1 MDIDEQ
7 TKARVG
13 QVFNKKYTLGRL
25 IGSGGMATVY
35 EATHRNGHRVAIKI
49 LHGHVSASED
59 LRARFLREGYVANK
73 VEHPGAVRVLDDDT
87 AEDGSVFLV
96 MDLLEGETLDARTK
110 RFGGRLPALEVCPF
124 AYQVLDVLAAAHD
137 KGVIHRDVKPE
148 NLFLTVD
155 GVLKILDFGMARVL
169 LEPAE
174 ETATRAGTMIG
185 TPAFMAPEQALGQS
199 ARVDGRTDLWAVAAA
214 MFAMITGQYVHEAE
228 TMQEM
233 LIRAGSMPA
242 RSVLAVAPN
251 LPPRVAEVIDKALA
265 FLPADRWPD
274 ARAMQAVLEDAYLF
288 SYGAPLP
295 RGLESS
301 RPPSSSAAAPAP
313 AVNPRALTE
322 HLAFPLVPSSQKAT
336 TTNGLAQQDEIRIP
350 LRIPWGT
357 LVLGACALA
366 GVVVGTL
373 AFEGKGPF
381 GGHPPPAPLSAE
393 RPSALPEARPVAP
406 AVSIAPPLS
415 AVPKPPGASAAPAV
429 DAGASIEAHPF
440 VDGGAPSAG
449 PSASAV
455 NAARPTVVPTPTA
468 DVRPSSTPPSPAMP
482 PETNPTIPGCNPTFV
497 IDTEGHKIFK
507 PECFPG
513 KAPPL

>member
-110 RFGGRLPALEVCPF
+110 RFGGRLPALEVCTF
-124 AYQVLDVLAAAHD
+124 AFQVLDVLAAAHD
-137 KGVIHRDVKPE
+137 KGVVHRDVKPE

-155 GVLKILDFGMARVL
+155 GVLKMLDFGMARVL

-174 ETATRAGTMIG
+174 GTATRAGTMIG

-233 LIRAGSMPA
+233 LIRAGSMRA

-265 FLPADRWPD
+265 FLPTDRWPD
-274 ARAMQAVLEDAYLF
+274 AQAMQAVLEDAYLF

-301 RPPSSSAAAPAP
+301 RPPSSSAAAPTP
-313 AVNPRALTE
+313 AVDPRALTE
-322 HLAFPLVPSSQKAT
+322 HVAFPLVPSLQKAT
-336 TTNGLAQQDEIRIP
+336 TTKGLAQDEI
-350 LRIPWGT
+350 RIPWGT

-366 GVVVGTL
+366 GGVLGAL
-373 AFEGKGPF
+373 AFEGKGPL
-381 GGHPPPAPLSAE
+381 GGPPPPAPLSPGP
-393 RPSALPEARPVAP
+393 PSALPEARPVNP
-406 AVSIAPPLS
+406 AVSIAPPPS
-415 AVPKPPGASAAPAV
+415 AVPNPPGASAAPAV
-429 DAGASIEAHPF
+429 DAGASIEAPPF

-449 PSASAV
+449 PSPSAV
-455 NAARPTVVPTPTA
+455 NAARPAIVPTPTT

>member
-1 MDIDEQ
+1 MDIDDQ

-96 MDLLEGETLDARTK
+96 MDLLEGETLDARAR
-110 RFGGRLPALEVCPF
+110 RFGGRLPAHEMCTLAF
-124 AYQVLDVLAAAHD
+124 QALDVLAAAHD
-137 KGVIHRDVKPE
+137 KGVVHRDVKPE

-155 GVLKILDFGMARVL
+155 GVLKVLDFGMARAL

-174 ETATRAGTMIG
+174 GTATRAGMMIG

-295 RGLESS
+295 RGLVSS
-301 RPPSSSAAAPAP
+301 RPPPSSAAAPAP
-313 AVNPRALTE
+313 AVDPRALTE
-322 HLAFPLVPSSQKAT
+322 HVAFPLVPSSQKAT
-336 TTNGLAQQDEIRIP
+336 TTNGLAQDEIRIP
-350 LRIPWGT
+350 IRIPWGP

-373 AFEGKGPF
+373 AFEGKGPL
-381 GGHPPPAPLSAE
+381 GGPPPPAPLSAG

-406 AVSIAPPLS
+406 AVSIAPPSS
-415 AVPKPPGASAAPAV
+415 AVHQPPGASAAPAV
-429 DAGASIEAHPF
+429 DAGASIEAPPF
-440 VDGGAPSAG
+440 VDGEAPSPG

-455 NAARPTVVPTPTA
+455 NAARPAVVPTPPA
-468 DVRPSSTPPSPAMP
+468 DVRPSRTPPSPAMP
-482 PETNPTIPGCNPTFV
+482 PETNPAIPGCNPTFV

>member
-35 EATHRNGHRVAIKI
+35 EATHRNGHRVALKI
-49 LHGHVSASED
+49 LHGDVSASED

-110 RFGGRLPALEVCPF
+110 RLGGRLPALEVCTL
-124 AYQVLDVLAAAHD
+124 AYQVLEVLAAAHD
-137 KGVIHRDVKPE
+137 KGVVHRDIKPE

-155 GVLKILDFGMARVL
+155 GVLKVLDFGMARVL

-174 ETATRAGTMIG
+174 GTATRAGMLIG

-199 ARVDGRTDLWAVAAA
+199 ARVDGRTDLWAVAAT

-228 TMQEM
+228 TTQEM

-242 RSVLAVAPN
+242 RSVLAVAPD
-251 LPPRVAEVIDKALA
+251 LPPRLAEVIDGALA
-265 FLPADRWPD
+265 FLPSDRWPD
-274 ARAMQAVLEDAYLF
+274 ARAMQAILADAYLF
-288 SYGAPLP
+288 SYGAALP
-295 RGLESS
+295 RGLES

-313 AVNPRALTE
+313 AVDPRAPTE

-336 TTNGLAQQDEIRIP
+336 TTNGLAQDEIHIP
-350 LRIPWGT
+350 VRIPWGT

-366 GVVVGTL
+366 GVVVGAL
-373 AFEGKGPF
+373 AFEGTGPL
-381 GGHPPPAPLSAE
+381 GGHPPAAPLSAE

-406 AVSIAPPLS
+406 AVSIARPPS
-415 AVPKPPGASAAPAV
+415 AAPKPPGSSAAPAD
-429 DAGASIEAHPF
+429 DAGTSIEAHPF
-440 VDGGAPSAG
+440 VDGGGPSAG

-455 NAARPTVVPTPTA
+455 NVARPAVVPAATA
-468 DVRPSSTPPSPAMP
+468 DVRPSSAPPSPAEP
-482 PETNPTIPGCNPTFV
+482 PETVPTIPGCNPTFV

>member
-49 LHGHVSASED
+49 LHGDVSAIED

-73 VEHPGAVRVLDDDT
+73 VEHRGAVRVLDDDT
-87 AEDGSVFLV
+87 AEDGAVFLV
-96 MDLLEGETLDARTK
+96 MELLEGETLDARIT
-110 RFGGRLPALEVCPF
+110 RLGGRLPAPEACTL

-155 GVLKILDFGMARVL
+155 GVLKVLDFGMARVL

-174 ETATRAGTMIG
+174 GTATRAGMLIG

-214 MFAMITGQYVHEAE
+214 MFTMITGQYVHEAE
-228 TMQEM
+228 TTQEM
-233 LIRAGSMPA
+233 LIRAGSMTA
-242 RSVLAVAPN
+242 RSVLAVAPD
-251 LPPRVAEVIDKALA
+251 LPPRVAEVIDGALA
-265 FLPADRWPD
+265 FLPSDRWPD
-274 ARAMQAVLEDAYLF
+274 ARAMQAILADAYHL

-295 RGLESS
+295 RGLESP
-301 RPPSSSAAAPAP
+301 RPPSSSPAAPAP
-313 AVNPRALTE
+313 AVDPRAPTE
-322 HLAFPLVPSSQKAT
+322 HLAFPLVPTTQKAT
-336 TTNGLAQQDEIRIP
+336 TTNGLAQDEIRIP
-350 LRIPWGT
+350 VRIQWGT

-366 GVVVGTL
+366 GVVVGAL
-373 AFEGKGPF
+373 AFEGTGPL
-381 GGHPPPAPLSAE
+381 GGHPPAAPLSAG
-393 RPSALPEARPVAP
+393 RPSALPEARPLTP
-406 AVSIAPPLS
+406 AVSIAQPPS
-415 AVPKPPGASAAPAV
+415 AVPKPPSSSAAPA
-429 DAGASIEAHPF
+429 DEAGTSIEARFF
-440 VDGGAPSAG
+440 VDGGGPSVG

-455 NAARPTVVPTPTA
+455 NVARPAVMPTSTA
-468 DVRPSSTPPSPAMP
+468 DVRPNGAPPSPATP
-482 PETNPTIPGCNPTFV
+482 PDTIPTIPGCNPTFV
-497 IDTEGHKIFK
+497 IDTQGHKIFK
-507 PECFPG
+507 HE
-513 KAPPL
+513 

>member
-7 TKARVG
+7 KEARVG
-13 QVFNKKYTLGRL
+13 QVLKKKYTLGRL

-49 LHGHVSASED
+49 LHADVSASED

-110 RFGGRLPALEVCPF
+110 RFGGRLPALDVCTL
-124 AYQVLDVLAAAHD
+124 AYEVLDVLAAAHN
-137 KGVIHRDVKPE
+137 KGVVHRDVKPE

-155 GVLKILDFGMARVL
+155 GVLKVLDFGMARVL

-174 ETATRAGTMIG
+174 GTATRAGMMIG

-199 ARVDGRTDLWAVAAA
+199 ARVDGRTDLWGVAAA

-233 LIRAGSMPA
+233 LIRAGSLPA
-242 RSVLAVAPN
+242 RSVLAVAPD
-251 LPPRVAEVIDKALA
+251 LPPRVAEVIDRALA

-274 ARAMQAVLEDAYLF
+274 ARAMQAVLEDACLF
-288 SYGAPLP
+288 SYGAALR
-295 RGLESS
+295 RGLESP
-301 RPPSSSAAAPAP
+301 RPPFSSAAAPAP
-313 AVNPRALTE
+313 AVAPRALTE

-336 TTNGLAQQDEIRIP
+336 TTNGLAQDEIRIP
-350 LRIPWGT
+350 VRIPWGA
-357 LVLGACALA
+357 LLLGACVVTC
-366 GVVVGTL
+366 VVVGAL
-373 AFEGKGPF
+373 AFEGKGPL
-381 GGHPPPAPLSAE
+381 GGQPRPTPLSAG
-393 RPSALPEARPVAP
+393 RPSALPEAQPVAP
-406 AVSIAPPLS
+406 AVSIAPPPS
-415 AVPKPPGASAAPAV
+415 AVPKPPGSIAAPAV
-429 DAGASIEAHPF
+429 DAATSIEAHPF
-440 VDGGAPSAG
+440 VGGGAPSAE

-455 NAARPTVVPTPTA
+455 NAARPAVVPTPTA
-468 DVRPSSTPPSPAMP
+468 DARPSSTPPSLAMP
-482 PETNPTIPGCNPTFV
+482 PGIDPTIPGCNPTFV

-513 KAPPL
+513 RAPPL

>member
-1 MDIDEQ
+1 
-7 TKARVG
+7 
-13 QVFNKKYTLGRL
+13 
-25 IGSGGMATVY
+25 
-35 EATHRNGHRVAIKI
+35 
-49 LHGHVSASED
+49 
-59 LRARFLREGYVANK
+59 
-73 VEHPGAVRVLDDDT
+73 
-87 AEDGSVFLV
+87 
-96 MDLLEGETLDARTK
+96 
-110 RFGGRLPALEVCPF
+110 
-124 AYQVLDVLAAAHD
+124 
-137 KGVIHRDVKPE
+137 
-148 NLFLTVD
+148 
-155 GVLKILDFGMARVL
+155 
-169 LEPAE
+169 
-174 ETATRAGTMIG
+174 
-185 TPAFMAPEQALGQS
+185 
-199 ARVDGRTDLWAVAAA
+199 
-214 MFAMITGQYVHEAE
+214 
-228 TMQEM
+228 M

>member
-49 LHGHVSASED
+49 LHSDVSASED

-96 MDLLEGETLDARTK
+96 MDLLEGETLDARVK
-110 RFGGRLPALEVCPF
+110 RLGGRLPALEVSAL

-137 KGVIHRDVKPE
+137 KGVVHRDVKPE

-155 GVLKILDFGMARVL
+155 GVLKVLDFGMARVM

-174 ETATRAGTMIG
+174 GTATRAGMVIG

-214 MFAMITGQYVHEAE
+214 MFAMITGRYVHEAE

-242 RSVLAVAPN
+242 RSVLSVAPD
-251 LPPRVAEVIDKALA
+251 LPPRVAEVIDRALA
-265 FLPADRWPD
+265 FLPSDRWPD
-274 ARAMQAVLEDAYLF
+274 ARAMQAILADAYLL
-288 SYGAPLP
+288 SYGAVLP

-301 RPPSSSAAAPAP
+301 RPPSSSAPAPAP
-313 AVNPRALTE
+313 AIDPRALTE
-322 HLAFPLVPSSQKAT
+322 HLAFPLLPSSQKAT
-336 TTNGLAQQDEIRIP
+336 TTNGLTQDELRIP
-350 LRIPWGT
+350 VRVPWGT

-366 GVVVGTL
+366 GVVVGAL
-373 AFEGKGPF
+373 AFEGTGPL
-381 GGHPPPAPLSAE
+381 GGHPPAAPLSAG
-393 RPSALPEARPVAP
+393 RPSDLPEARPVAP
-406 AVSIAPPLS
+406 AVSIARPPS
-415 AVPKPPGASAAPAV
+415 AVPKPPGSSDAPAD
-429 DAGASIEAHPF
+429 DAGTSIEAHPF

-455 NAARPTVVPTPTA
+455 NVARPAVVSTPTA
-468 DVRPSSTPPSPAMP
+468 DVRPSSAPPSPATP
-482 PETNPTIPGCNPTFV
+482 PETVPTIPGCNPTFV

>member
-110 RFGGRLPALEVCPF
+110 RFGGRLPALEVCTF
-124 AYQVLDVLAAAHD
+124 AHQVLDVLAAAHD
-137 KGVIHRDVKPE
+137 KGVVHRDVKPE

-155 GVLKILDFGMARVL
+155 GVLKMLDFGMARVL

-174 ETATRAGTMIG
+174 GTATRAGTMIG

-301 RPPSSSAAAPAP
+301 RPASSSAAAPAP
-313 AVNPRALTE
+313 AVDPRALTE
-322 HLAFPLVPSSQKAT
+322 VAFPLVPSAQKAT
-336 TTNGLAQQDEIRIP
+336 TTNGLAQDEIRIP
-350 LRIPWGT
+350 IRIPWGT

-373 AFEGKGPF
+373 AFEGKGPL
-381 GGHPPPAPLSAE
+381 GGPPLPAPLSAG

-406 AVSIAPPLS
+406 AVSIAPPSS
-415 AVPKPPGASAAPAV
+415 AAHQPPGASAAPAV
-429 DAGASIEAHPF
+429 DAGASIEADPF

-449 PSASAV
+449 TSASAG
-455 NAARPTVVPTPTA
+455 NAARPAVVPTPTA
-468 DVRPSSTPPSPAMP
+468 YVRPSSTPPSPAMP

>member
-7 TKARVG
+7 KKARVG

-49 LHGHVSASED
+49 LHADVSASED

-96 MDLLEGETLDARTK
+96 MDLLEGETLEARTK
-110 RFGGRLPALEVCPF
+110 RFGGRLPALDVCKL
-124 AYQVLDVLAAAHD
+124 AYRVLDVLAAAHD
-137 KGVIHRDVKPE
+137 KGVVHRDVKPE

-155 GVLKILDFGMARVL
+155 GVLKVLDFGMARVL

-174 ETATRAGTMIG
+174 GTATRAGMMIG

-214 MFAMITGQYVHEAE
+214 MFAMITGEYVHEAE

-233 LIRAGSMPA
+233 LIRAGSQPA
-242 RSVLAVAPN
+242 RSVLAIAPD
-251 LPPRVAEVIDKALA
+251 LPPRVAEVIDRALA

-288 SYGAPLP
+288 SYGAPLR

-301 RPPSSSAAAPAP
+301 RPPFSSAAAPGP
-313 AVNPRALTE
+313 ALDPRALTE
-322 HLAFPLVPSSQKAT
+322 HLAFPLVPTSHKAT
-336 TTNGLAQQDEIRIP
+336 TTNGLAQDEIRIP
-350 LRIPWGT
+350 VRRIPWGT
-357 LVLGACALA
+357 LLLGACAVT
-366 GVVVGTL
+366 GVVVGAL
-373 AFEGKGPF
+373 GLEGKGPL
-381 GGHPPPAPLSAE
+381 GGQPPPTPLSAG
-393 RPSALPEARPVAP
+393 RPSALPEAQPVAP
-406 AVSIAPPLS
+406 AVSIAPPPS
-415 AVPKPPGASAAPAV
+415 AVPTPPGSSAAPA
-429 DAGASIEAHPF
+429 
-440 VDGGAPSAG
+440 
-449 PSASAV
+449 
-455 NAARPTVVPTPTA
+455 
-468 DVRPSSTPPSPAMP
+468 
-482 PETNPTIPGCNPTFV
+482 
-497 IDTEGHKIFK
+497 
-507 PECFPG
+507 
-513 KAPPL
+513 

>member
-7 TKARVG
+7 KKARVG

-49 LHGHVSASED
+49 LHADVSASED

-110 RFGGRLPALEVCPF
+110 RFGGRLPALDVCTL

-137 KGVIHRDVKPE
+137 KGVVHRDVKPE

-155 GVLKILDFGMARVL
+155 GVLKVLDFGMARVL

-174 ETATRAGTMIG
+174 GTATRAGMMIG

-233 LIRAGSMPA
+233 LIRAGSQPA
-242 RSVLAVAPN
+242 RSVLAVAPD
-251 LPPRVAEVIDKALA
+251 LPPRVAEVIDRALA

-288 SYGAPLP
+288 SYGAALR

-301 RPPSSSAAAPAP
+301 RPPFSSAAAPAP
-313 AVNPRALTE
+313 AVDPRALTE

-336 TTNGLAQQDEIRIP
+336 TTNGLAQDEIRIP
-350 LRIPWGT
+350 SPHPMGNAPSRSVRGHGRRRGRAGLRGQ
-357 LVLGACALA
+357 GAARRTTSSDAALRGA
-366 GVVVGTL
+366 
-373 AFEGKGPF
+373 PF
-381 GGHPPPAPLSAE
+381 GLA
-393 RPSALPEARPVAP
+393 
-406 AVSIAPPLS
+406 
-415 AVPKPPGASAAPAV
+415 
-429 DAGASIEAHPF
+429 
-440 VDGGAPSAG
+440 
-449 PSASAV
+449 
-455 NAARPTVVPTPTA
+455 
-468 DVRPSSTPPSPAMP
+468 
-482 PETNPTIPGCNPTFV
+482 
-497 IDTEGHKIFK
+497 
-507 PECFPG
+507 
-513 KAPPL
+513 